1 MKKINIGCG
10 GNPLKDYINIDKDSL
25 RSMKKR
31 YPFKKFPKNIIIKN
45 YNIFKLPFQNSSVD
59 EIRADGLI
67 EHLSFI
73 EESKF
78 FYEMKRV
85 LKPKGKIYLT
95 SAVAEGN
102 NQDAADVSRELRVI
116 CYDSSNGKEIWDTKV
131 FEQKPLKR
139 PIHHKNS
146 HASPTPII
154 EDGKVY
160 VHFGHMGSAC
170 LDLKGKILW
179 KNNELKY
186 DPIHGNGGTPIIVDN
201 LFFYS
206 ADASTNPFVVAL
218 DKNTGKVLWKKL
230 RSETAQSRK
239 FSFSTPTL
247 ISMGGSSQIISP
259 ASGAVFSYDSK
270 TGEELWSVDYGGW
283 SVIPKP
289 GVYKNMIYVGTG
301 YERAHILG
309 IRVDEKSKGN
319 VTESHVEWEITKR
332 APNTPSFM
340 VVDDLLY
347 FISDGGIATCVEP
360 LTGEI
365 IWQERTA
372 GPISASP
379 VHFNGMIYFLDE
391 QGKTTVIKA
400 GRKFEIIAENKIK
413 ERTLASFAISEGAI
427 YIRSEKSLFRI
438 GE

>member
-1 MKKINIGCG
+1 MRFLIYNSFVLAFLSVLTSAQDWTKFRGPTGDGHVTVKSI
-10 GNPLKDYINIDKDSL
+10 PLKWSDTENVEWKVSVPG
-25 RSMKKR
+25 KGW
-31 YPFKKFPKNIIIKN
+31 
-45 YNIFKLPFQNSSVD
+45 SSPV
-59 EIRADGLI
+59 I
-67 EHLSFI
+67 S
-73 EESKF
+73 
-78 FYEMKRV
+78 
-85 LKPKGKIYLT
+85 KGKIYLT
-95 SAVAEGN
+95 SAVAEGD

-413 ERTLASFAISEGAI
+413 ERTLASFGISEGAI

>member
-1 MKKINIGCG
+1 MRILIYNSLIFAFLSVFGWAKEWTKFRGPSGDGHVTVKSI
-10 GNPLKDYINIDKDSL
+10 PLKWSETENVKWKVSVPG
-25 RSMKKR
+25 KGW
-31 YPFKKFPKNIIIKN
+31 
-45 YNIFKLPFQNSSVD
+45 SSPV
-59 EIRADGLI
+59 ISAD
-67 EHLSFI
+67 
-73 EESKF
+73 
-78 FYEMKRV
+78 
-85 LKPKGKIYLT
+85 KIYLT
-95 SAVAEGN
+95 SAVAEGD
-102 NQDAADVSRELRVI
+102 NQDAADVHRELRVI
-116 CYDSSNGKEIWDTKV
+116 CFSANNGKKLWDTKV
-131 FEQKPLKR
+131 FDQKPLKR

-146 HASPTPII
+146 HASPTAIVDNDRI
-154 EDGKVY
+154 Y

-170 LDLKGKILW
+170 LNLQGEIIWRND
-179 KNNELKY
+179 ELKY
-186 DPIHGNGGTPIIVDN
+186 DPLHGNGGTPIIVDD

-206 ADASTNPFVVAL
+206 ADALTNPFVVAL
-218 DKNTGKVLWKKL
+218 DKNTGKVVWKKS
-230 RSETAQSRK
+230 RSETKQARK
-239 FSFSTPTL
+239 FSFSTPTF
-247 ISMGGSSQIISP
+247 INMGGRSQIISP

-301 YERAHILG
+301 YERAHLLG

-340 VVDDLLY
+340 IVDDLLY

-379 VHFNGMIYFLDE
+379 VHFDGKIYFLDE

-400 GRKFEIIAENKIK
+400 GRKFEVIAENKIG
-413 ERTLASFAISEGAI
+413 ERTLASFGISEGAI
-427 YIRSEKSLFRI
+427 YIRSEKNLFRI

>member
-1 MKKINIGCG
+1 MRFLIYNSFVLAFLSVLTSAQDWTKFRGPTGDGHVTVKSI
-10 GNPLKDYINIDKDSL
+10 PLKWSDTENVKWKVSVPG
-25 RSMKKR
+25 KGW
-31 YPFKKFPKNIIIKN
+31 
-45 YNIFKLPFQNSSVD
+45 SSPV
-59 EIRADGLI
+59 I
-67 EHLSFI
+67 S
-73 EESKF
+73 
-78 FYEMKRV
+78 
-85 LKPKGKIYLT
+85 KGKIYLT
-95 SAVAEGN
+95 SAVAEGD

-154 EDGKVY
+154 EGGKVY

-360 LTGEI
+360 LTGEV

-400 GRKFEIIAENKIK
+400 GRKFQIIAENKIK
-413 ERTLASFAISEGAI
+413 ERTLASFGISEGAI

>member
-1 MKKINIGCG
+1 MRLLIYNSFIFAFLSVFISAKEWTKFRGPTGDGHVTVKSI
-10 GNPLKDYINIDKDSL
+10 PLKWSDTENVKWKVSVPG
-25 RSMKKR
+25 KGW
-31 YPFKKFPKNIIIKN
+31 
-45 YNIFKLPFQNSSVD
+45 SSPV
-59 EIRADGLI
+59 I
-67 EHLSFI
+67 S
-73 EESKF
+73 
-78 FYEMKRV
+78 
-85 LKPKGKIYLT
+85 KGKIYLT
-95 SAVAEGN
+95 SAVAEGD
-102 NQDAADVSRELRVI
+102 NQDAADVHRELRVI
-116 CYDSSNGKEIWDTKV
+116 CYDSSDGKELWDTKV

-186 DPIHGNGGTPIIVDN
+186 DPLHGNGGTPIIVDN

-206 ADASTNPFVVAL
+206 ADALTNPFVVAL
-218 DKNTGKVLWKKL
+218 DKNTGKVLWKKQ
-230 RSETAQSRK
+230 RSETDQSRK

-247 ISMGGSSQIISP
+247 IRMGGRSQIISP

-340 VVDDLLY
+340 IVDDLLY

-379 VHFNGMIYFLDE
+379 VYFNGMIYFLDE

-413 ERTLASFAISEGAI
+413 ERTLASFGISEGAI

>member
-1 MKKINIGCG
+1 MRFLIYNSFIFAFLSVFISAKEWTKFRGPTGDGHVTVKSI
-10 GNPLKDYINIDKDSL
+10 PLKWSDTENVKWKVSVPG
-25 RSMKKR
+25 KGW
-31 YPFKKFPKNIIIKN
+31 
-45 YNIFKLPFQNSSVD
+45 SSPV
-59 EIRADGLI
+59 I
-67 EHLSFI
+67 S
-73 EESKF
+73 
-78 FYEMKRV
+78 
-85 LKPKGKIYLT
+85 KGKIYLT
-95 SAVAEGN
+95 SAVAEGD
-102 NQDAADVSRELRVI
+102 NQDAADVHRELRVI
-116 CYDSSNGKEIWDTKV
+116 CYDSSDGKELWNTKV

-139 PIHHKNS
+139 PIHSKNS

-186 DPIHGNGGTPIIVDN
+186 DPLHGNGGTPIIVDN

-206 ADASTNPFVVAL
+206 ADALTNPFVVAL
-218 DKNTGKVLWKKL
+218 DKNTGKVLWKKQ
-230 RSETAQSRK
+230 RSETDQSRK

-247 ISMGGSSQIISP
+247 IRMGGRSQIISP

-379 VHFNGMIYFLDE
+379 VYFNGMIYFLDE

-413 ERTLASFAISEGAI
+413 ERTLASFGISEGAI

>member
-1 MKKINIGCG
+1 MRFLIYNSFVLAFLSVLTSAQDWTKFRGPTGDGHVTVKSI
-10 GNPLKDYINIDKDSL
+10 PLKWSDTENVKWKVSVPG
-25 RSMKKR
+25 KGW
-31 YPFKKFPKNIIIKN
+31 
-45 YNIFKLPFQNSSVD
+45 SSPV
-59 EIRADGLI
+59 I
-67 EHLSFI
+67 S
-73 EESKF
+73 
-78 FYEMKRV
+78 
-85 LKPKGKIYLT
+85 KGKIYLT
-95 SAVAEGN
+95 SAVAEGD

-131 FEQKPLKR
+131 FGQKPLKR

-154 EDGKVY
+154 EGGKVY

-413 ERTLASFAISEGAI
+413 ERTLASFGISEGAI

>member
-1 MKKINIGCG
+1 MRFLIYNSFVLAFLSVLTSAQDWTKFRGPTGDGHVTVKSI
-10 GNPLKDYINIDKDSL
+10 PLKWSDTENVKWKVSVPG
-25 RSMKKR
+25 KGW
-31 YPFKKFPKNIIIKN
+31 
-45 YNIFKLPFQNSSVD
+45 SSPV
-59 EIRADGLI
+59 I
-67 EHLSFI
+67 S
-73 EESKF
+73 
-78 FYEMKRV
+78 
-85 LKPKGKIYLT
+85 KGKIYLT
-95 SAVAEGN
+95 SAVAEGD

-360 LTGEI
+360 LTGEV

-413 ERTLASFAISEGAI
+413 ERTLASFGISEGAI

>member
-1 MKKINIGCG
+1 MRIFISSSFILVLLSAFCLAKEWTKFRGPTEDGHVRVKSI
-10 GNPLKDYINIDKDSL
+10 PLKWSDTENIKW
-25 RSMKKR
+25 KVPVPGKGW
-31 YPFKKFPKNIIIKN
+31 
-45 YNIFKLPFQNSSVD
+45 SSPV
-59 EIRADGLI
+59 ISAD
-67 EHLSFI
+67 
-73 EESKF
+73 
-78 FYEMKRV
+78 
-85 LKPKGKIYLT
+85 KIYLT
-95 SAVAEGN
+95 SAVAEGD
-102 NQDAADVSRELRVI
+102 NQDAADVHRELRVI
-116 CYDSSNGKEIWDTKV
+116 CYSANNGKKLWDTKV
-131 FEQKPLKR
+131 FDQKPLKR
-139 PIHHKNS
+139 PIHQKNS
-146 HASPTPII
+146 HASPTAIV
-154 EDGKVY
+154 ENERVY

-170 LDLKGKILW
+170 LNLQGEVIW
-179 KNNELKY
+179 KNDELKY
-186 DPIHGNGGTPIIVDN
+186 DPLHGNGGTPIIVDD

-206 ADASTNPFVVAL
+206 ADALTNPFVVAL
-218 DKNTGKVLWKKL
+218 DKNTGKVVWKKS
-230 RSETAQSRK
+230 RSETQQARK
-239 FSFSTPTL
+239 FSFSTPTF
-247 ISMGGSSQIISP
+247 INMGGRSQIISP

-301 YERAHILG
+301 YERAHLLG

-340 VVDDLLY
+340 IVDDLLY

-360 LTGEI
+360 MTGEI

-379 VHFNGMIYFLDE
+379 VHFDGKIYFLDE

-400 GRKFEIIAENKIK
+400 GRKFEVIAENKIG
-413 ERTLASFAISEGAI
+413 ERTLASFGISEGAI
-427 YIRSEKSLFRI
+427 YIRSEKNLFRI

>member
-1 MKKINIGCG
+1 MRFLIYNSFVLAFLSVLTLAQDWTKFRGPTGDGHVTVKSI
-10 GNPLKDYINIDKDSL
+10 PLKWSDTENVKWKVSVPG
-25 RSMKKR
+25 KGW
-31 YPFKKFPKNIIIKN
+31 
-45 YNIFKLPFQNSSVD
+45 SSPV
-59 EIRADGLI
+59 I
-67 EHLSFI
+67 S
-73 EESKF
+73 
-78 FYEMKRV
+78 
-85 LKPKGKIYLT
+85 KGKIYLT
-95 SAVAEGN
+95 SAVAEGD

-131 FEQKPLKR
+131 FDQKPLKR

-154 EDGKVY
+154 EGGKVY

-413 ERTLASFAISEGAI
+413 ERTLASFGISEGAI

>member
-1 MKKINIGCG
+1 MRFLIYNSFVLAFLSVLTSAQDWTKFRGPTGDGHVTVKSI
-10 GNPLKDYINIDKDSL
+10 PLKWSDTENVKWKVSVPG
-25 RSMKKR
+25 KGW
-31 YPFKKFPKNIIIKN
+31 
-45 YNIFKLPFQNSSVD
+45 SSPV
-59 EIRADGLI
+59 I
-67 EHLSFI
+67 S
-73 EESKF
+73 
-78 FYEMKRV
+78 
-85 LKPKGKIYLT
+85 KGKIYLT
-95 SAVAEGN
+95 SAVAEGD

-154 EDGKVY
+154 EGGKVY

-360 LTGEI
+360 LTGEV

-413 ERTLASFAISEGAI
+413 ERTLASFGISEGAI

>member
-1 MKKINIGCG
+1 MRLLIYNSFIFAFLSVFISAKEWTKFRGPTGDGHVTVKSI
-10 GNPLKDYINIDKDSL
+10 PLKWSDTENVKWKVSVPG
-25 RSMKKR
+25 KGW
-31 YPFKKFPKNIIIKN
+31 
-45 YNIFKLPFQNSSVD
+45 SSPV
-59 EIRADGLI
+59 I
-67 EHLSFI
+67 S
-73 EESKF
+73 
-78 FYEMKRV
+78 
-85 LKPKGKIYLT
+85 KGKIYLT
-95 SAVAEGN
+95 SAVAEGD
-102 NQDAADVSRELRVI
+102 NQDAADVHRELRVI
-116 CYDSSNGKEIWDTKV
+116 CYDSSDGKELWDTKV

-139 PIHHKNS
+139 PIHSKNS

-170 LDLKGKILW
+170 LDSKGKILW

-186 DPIHGNGGTPIIVDN
+186 DPLHGNGGTPIIVDN

-206 ADASTNPFVVAL
+206 ADALTNPFVVAL
-218 DKNTGKVLWKKL
+218 DKNTGKVLWKKQ
-230 RSETAQSRK
+230 RSETDQSRK

-247 ISMGGSSQIISP
+247 IRMGGRSQIISP

-379 VHFNGMIYFLDE
+379 VYFNGMIYFLDE

-413 ERTLASFAISEGAI
+413 ERTLASFGISEGAI

>member
-1 MKKINIGCG
+1 MRFLIYNSFIFAFLSVFISAKEWTKFRGPTGDGHVTVKSI
-10 GNPLKDYINIDKDSL
+10 PLKWSDTENVKWKVSVPG
-25 RSMKKR
+25 KGW
-31 YPFKKFPKNIIIKN
+31 
-45 YNIFKLPFQNSSVD
+45 SSPV
-59 EIRADGLI
+59 I
-67 EHLSFI
+67 S
-73 EESKF
+73 
-78 FYEMKRV
+78 
-85 LKPKGKIYLT
+85 KGKIYLT
-95 SAVAEGN
+95 SAVAEGD
-102 NQDAADVSRELRVI
+102 NQDAADVHRELRVI
-116 CYDSSNGKEIWDTKV
+116 CYDSSDGKELWNTKV

-139 PIHHKNS
+139 PIHSKNS

-170 LDLKGKILW
+170 LDSKGKILW

-186 DPIHGNGGTPIIVDN
+186 DPLHGNGGTPIIVDN

-206 ADASTNPFVVAL
+206 ADALTNPFVVAL
-218 DKNTGKVLWKKL
+218 DKNTGKVLWKKQ
-230 RSETAQSRK
+230 RSETDQSRK

-247 ISMGGSSQIISP
+247 IRMGGRSQIISP

-309 IRVDEKSKGN
+309 IRVDEESKGN

-379 VHFNGMIYFLDE
+379 VYFNGMIYFLDE

-413 ERTLASFAISEGAI
+413 ERTLASFGISEGAI

>member
-1 MKKINIGCG
+1 MRFLIYNSFVLAFLSVLTSAQDWTKFRGPTGDGHVTVKSI
-10 GNPLKDYINIDKDSL
+10 PLKWSDTENVKWKVSVPG
-25 RSMKKR
+25 KGW
-31 YPFKKFPKNIIIKN
+31 
-45 YNIFKLPFQNSSVD
+45 SSPV
-59 EIRADGLI
+59 I
-67 EHLSFI
+67 S
-73 EESKF
+73 
-78 FYEMKRV
+78 
-85 LKPKGKIYLT
+85 KGKIYLT
-95 SAVAEGN
+95 SAVAEGD
-102 NQDAADVSRELRVI
+102 NQDAADVSRELSVI
-116 CYDSSNGKEIWDTKV
+116 CYDSSNGKEIWGTKV
-131 FEQKPLKR
+131 FDQKPLKR

-154 EDGKVY
+154 EGGKVY

-218 DKNTGKVLWKKL
+218 DKNTGEVLWKKL

-413 ERTLASFAISEGAI
+413 ERTLASFGISEGAI

>member
-1 MKKINIGCG
+1 MRFLIYNSFVLAFLSVLTSAQDWTKFRGPTGDGHVTVKSI
-10 GNPLKDYINIDKDSL
+10 PLKWSDTENVEWKVSVPG
-25 RSMKKR
+25 KGW
-31 YPFKKFPKNIIIKN
+31 
-45 YNIFKLPFQNSSVD
+45 SSPV
-59 EIRADGLI
+59 I
-67 EHLSFI
+67 S
-73 EESKF
+73 
-78 FYEMKRV
+78 
-85 LKPKGKIYLT
+85 KGKIYLT
-95 SAVAEGN
+95 SAVAEGD

-131 FEQKPLKR
+131 FDQKPLKR

-154 EDGKVY
+154 EGGKVY

-360 LTGEI
+360 LTGEV

-413 ERTLASFAISEGAI
+413 ERTLASFGISEGAI

>member
-1 MKKINIGCG
+1 MRFLIYNSFIFAFLSVFISAKEWTKFRGPTGDGHVTVKSI
-10 GNPLKDYINIDKDSL
+10 PLKWSDTENVKWKVSVPG
-25 RSMKKR
+25 KGW
-31 YPFKKFPKNIIIKN
+31 
-45 YNIFKLPFQNSSVD
+45 SSPV
-59 EIRADGLI
+59 I
-67 EHLSFI
+67 S
-73 EESKF
+73 
-78 FYEMKRV
+78 
-85 LKPKGKIYLT
+85 KGKIYLT
-95 SAVAEGN
+95 SAVAEGD
-102 NQDAADVSRELRVI
+102 NQDAADVHRELRVI
-116 CYDSSNGKEIWDTKV
+116 CYDSSDGKELWDTKV
-131 FEQKPLKR
+131 FEQMPLKR

-186 DPIHGNGGTPIIVDN
+186 DPLHGNGGTPIIVDN

-206 ADASTNPFVVAL
+206 ADALTNPFVVAL
-218 DKNTGKVLWKKL
+218 DKNTGKVLWKKQ
-230 RSETAQSRK
+230 RSETDQSRK

-247 ISMGGSSQIISP
+247 IRMGGRSQIISP

-379 VHFNGMIYFLDE
+379 VYFNGMIYFLDE

-400 GRKFEIIAENKIK
+400 GRKFEIITENKIK
-413 ERTLASFAISEGAI
+413 ERTLASFGISEGAI

>member
-1 MKKINIGCG
+1 MRFLIYNSFVLAFLSVLTSAQDWTKFRGPTGDGHVTVKSI
-10 GNPLKDYINIDKDSL
+10 PLKWSDTENVEWKVSVPG
-25 RSMKKR
+25 KGW
-31 YPFKKFPKNIIIKN
+31 
-45 YNIFKLPFQNSSVD
+45 SSPV
-59 EIRADGLI
+59 I
-67 EHLSFI
+67 S
-73 EESKF
+73 
-78 FYEMKRV
+78 
-85 LKPKGKIYLT
+85 KGKIYLT
-95 SAVAEGN
+95 SAVAEGD

-154 EDGKVY
+154 EGGKVY

-413 ERTLASFAISEGAI
+413 ERTLASFGISEGAI

>member
-1 MKKINIGCG
+1 MRFLIYNSFVLAFLSVLTSAQDWTKFRGPTGDGHVTVKSI
-10 GNPLKDYINIDKDSL
+10 PLKWSDTENVKWKVSVPG
-25 RSMKKR
+25 KGW
-31 YPFKKFPKNIIIKN
+31 
-45 YNIFKLPFQNSSVD
+45 SSPV
-59 EIRADGLI
+59 I
-67 EHLSFI
+67 S
-73 EESKF
+73 
-78 FYEMKRV
+78 
-85 LKPKGKIYLT
+85 KGKIYLT
-95 SAVAEGN
+95 SAVAEGD

-131 FEQKPLKR
+131 FDQKPLKR

-154 EDGKVY
+154 EGGKVY

-413 ERTLASFAISEGAI
+413 ERTLASFGISEGAI

>member
-1 MKKINIGCG
+1 MRFLIYNSFVLAFLSVLTSAQDWTKFRGPTGDGHVTVKSI
-10 GNPLKDYINIDKDSL
+10 PLKWSDTENVKWKVSVPG
-25 RSMKKR
+25 KGW
-31 YPFKKFPKNIIIKN
+31 
-45 YNIFKLPFQNSSVD
+45 SSPV
-59 EIRADGLI
+59 I
-67 EHLSFI
+67 S
-73 EESKF
+73 
-78 FYEMKRV
+78 
-85 LKPKGKIYLT
+85 KGKIYLT
-95 SAVAEGN
+95 AAVAEGD

-131 FEQKPLKR
+131 FDQKPLKR

-154 EDGKVY
+154 EGGKVY

-360 LTGEI
+360 LTGEV

-413 ERTLASFAISEGAI
+413 ERTLASFGISEGAI

>member
-1 MKKINIGCG
+1 MRFLIYNSFIFAFLSVFISAKEWTKFRGPTGDGHVTVKSI
-10 GNPLKDYINIDKDSL
+10 PLKWSDTENVKWKVSVPG
-25 RSMKKR
+25 KGW
-31 YPFKKFPKNIIIKN
+31 
-45 YNIFKLPFQNSSVD
+45 SSPV
-59 EIRADGLI
+59 I
-67 EHLSFI
+67 S
-73 EESKF
+73 
-78 FYEMKRV
+78 
-85 LKPKGKIYLT
+85 KGKIYLT
-95 SAVAEGN
+95 SAVAEGD
-102 NQDAADVSRELRVI
+102 NQDAADVHRELRVI
-116 CYDSSNGKEIWDTKV
+116 CYDSSDGKEIWDTKV

-186 DPIHGNGGTPIIVDN
+186 DPLHGNGGTPIIVDN

-206 ADASTNPFVVAL
+206 ADALTNPFVVAL

-230 RSETAQSRK
+230 RSETDQSRK

-247 ISMGGSSQIISP
+247 IRMGGRSQIISP

-379 VHFNGMIYFLDE
+379 VYFNGMIYFLDE

-413 ERTLASFAISEGAI
+413 ERTLASFGISEGAI

>member
-1 MKKINIGCG
+1 MRFLIYNSFVLAFLSVLTSAQDWTKFRGPTGDGHVTVKSI
-10 GNPLKDYINIDKDSL
+10 PLKWSDTENVKWKVSVPG
-25 RSMKKR
+25 KGW
-31 YPFKKFPKNIIIKN
+31 
-45 YNIFKLPFQNSSVD
+45 SSPV
-59 EIRADGLI
+59 I
-67 EHLSFI
+67 S
-73 EESKF
+73 
-78 FYEMKRV
+78 
-85 LKPKGKIYLT
+85 KGKIYLT
-95 SAVAEGN
+95 SAVAEGD

-154 EDGKVY
+154 EGGKVY

-247 ISMGGSSQIISP
+247 ISMGGNSQIISP

-413 ERTLASFAISEGAI
+413 ERTLASFGISEGAI

>member
-1 MKKINIGCG
+1 MRFLIYNSFIFAFLSVFISAKEWTKFRGPTGDGHVTVKSI
-10 GNPLKDYINIDKDSL
+10 PLKWSDTENVKWKVSVPG
-25 RSMKKR
+25 KGW
-31 YPFKKFPKNIIIKN
+31 
-45 YNIFKLPFQNSSVD
+45 SSPV
-59 EIRADGLI
+59 I
-67 EHLSFI
+67 S
-73 EESKF
+73 
-78 FYEMKRV
+78 
-85 LKPKGKIYLT
+85 KGKIYLT
-95 SAVAEGN
+95 SAVAEGD
-102 NQDAADVSRELRVI
+102 NQDAADVHRELRVI
-116 CYDSSNGKEIWDTKV
+116 CYDSSDGKELWDTKV

-186 DPIHGNGGTPIIVDN
+186 DPLHGNGGTPIIVDN

-206 ADASTNPFVVAL
+206 ADALTNPFVVAL
-218 DKNTGKVLWKKL
+218 DKNTGKVLWKKQ
-230 RSETAQSRK
+230 RSETDQSRK

-247 ISMGGSSQIISP
+247 IRMGGRSQIISP

-379 VHFNGMIYFLDE
+379 VYFNGMIYFLDE

-413 ERTLASFAISEGAI
+413 ERTLASFGISEGAI

>member
-1 MKKINIGCG
+1 MRFLIYNSFVLALLSVLTSAQDWTKFRGPTGDGHVTVKSI
-10 GNPLKDYINIDKDSL
+10 PLKWSDTENVKWKVSVPG
-25 RSMKKR
+25 KGW
-31 YPFKKFPKNIIIKN
+31 
-45 YNIFKLPFQNSSVD
+45 SSPV
-59 EIRADGLI
+59 I
-67 EHLSFI
+67 S
-73 EESKF
+73 
-78 FYEMKRV
+78 
-85 LKPKGKIYLT
+85 KGKIYLT
-95 SAVAEGN
+95 SAVAEGD

-154 EDGKVY
+154 EGGKVY

-413 ERTLASFAISEGAI
+413 ERTLASFGISEGAI